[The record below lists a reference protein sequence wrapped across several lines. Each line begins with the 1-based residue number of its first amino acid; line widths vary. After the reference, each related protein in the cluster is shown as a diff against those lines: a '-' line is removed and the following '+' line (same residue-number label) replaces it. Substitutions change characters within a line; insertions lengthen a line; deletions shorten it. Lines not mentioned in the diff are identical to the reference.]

1 MPIFQDPDRGRF
13 YGSWSAEP
21 GGDDEGSR
29 PPARCTKDKRNNAE
43 AIQMSGPS
51 PVDDNMENYSLPRL
65 HTSDREELIHRIKR
79 GQSPTWVPN
88 RSSEK
93 YVNRHTRSS
102 ESLVPGLQNTGDCRP
117 ENDREDGRNM
127 NDQEVLSSPA
137 EIERPRSALH
147 SGDFREG
154 STQERNQEPTRSTLN
169 GQRDGSHSGYLAS
182 SPTTPWYSP
191 SVFSPRRRENDTNSK
206 PPQAAASPSRSRAPS
221 MGSSYVLKAPTSP
234 LVYQANNTD
243 LDYPSNVDLMDLSDT
258 PEKANRSHSRAI
270 NFSRPR
276 APTRREES
284 FPSQASQPRRSLTSA
299 YSLQLASSPH
309 SPTPRSRRPSFTSD
323 ISPMHH
329 APMVGSYEESILR
342 GRMSTTPSKPL
353 DFTAQIGVLG
363 KGKCKPNLKCP
374 PHVTVPFPAVFYSYP
389 TSGSDRSISDDSPS
403 PYVGL
408 IDLENSL
415 PREDPNAHR
424 RRRRHTSPAQ
434 GDAEHCL
441 DDSVNTKMNHN
452 DQLERRMRDKRHR
465 RSQSPK
471 APPGGSYRIPQQGQL
486 QIVIKNPNKT
496 AVKLFLVPYDLSDME
511 PGTKTF
517 IRQRSY
523 SAGPIIDMP
532 LSARKN
538 LGTDRLEASLNP
550 TDDPKDKPVLRYLI
564 HLNICC
570 PSKGRYYLY
579 SSIRVVF
586 ANRVP
591 DGKEKLR
598 NETHYPEPRYS
609 PYKPSRETPSGS
621 AGARLAAEKAL
632 RRRSGGMALGGGPMP
647 FDSPAHVPSPYP
659 RCPSSSSFGSKVAAI
674 PFQLPLIS
682 TRQPTPDADRY
693 QDEEARWMPTSSQ
706 QPTSPSM
713 PQHYTDSQALDSS
726 GVKTSESTV
735 GLYSKLNKG
744 DVGYGGYPFGSLSS
758 GSDTGESLLAKRLR
772 GLGVQKKEEEGSN

>member
-1 MPIFQDPDRGRF
+1 
-13 YGSWSAEP
+13 
-21 GGDDEGSR
+21 
-29 PPARCTKDKRNNAE
+29 
-43 AIQMSGPS
+43 
-51 PVDDNMENYSLPRL
+51 
-65 HTSDREELIHRIKR
+65 
-79 GQSPTWVPN
+79 
-88 RSSEK
+88 
-93 YVNRHTRSS
+93 
-102 ESLVPGLQNTGDCRP
+102 
-117 ENDREDGRNM
+117 M
-127 NDQEVLSSPA
+127 NDKEVLSSPA

-169 GQRDGSHSGYLAS
+169 GQRDGSHPGYLAS
-182 SPTTPWYSP
+182 SPNTPWYSP
-191 SVFSPRRRENDTNSK
+191 SVFSPLRRENDTNSRS
-206 PPQAAASPSRSRAPS
+206 PQVAASPSRSRAPS

-243 LDYPSNVDLMDLSDT
+243 LDFSSNVDLMDLSDT
-258 PEKANRSHSRAI
+258 PEKVNRRRTLPPETFRQLESSSPSSQSRAI

-309 SPTPRSRRPSFTSD
+309 SPTPRSRRPSFASD

-363 KGKCKPNLKCP
+363 KGKCKPNLRCP

-415 PREDPNAHR
+415 PREYLNAHR
-424 RRRRHTSPAQ
+424 RRRRHTSPTR
-434 GDAEHCL
+434 GDADHCL
-441 DDSVNTKMNHN
+441 DDSVNTEMNHN
-452 DQLERRMRDKRHR
+452 DQLERRMREKRHR

-538 LGTDRLEASLNP
+538 LGTDRPEASLNP
-550 TDDPKDKPVLRYLI
+550 TEDPKDKPVLRYLI

-570 PSKGRYYLY
+570 PSKGRYYLH

-598 NETHYPEPRYS
+598 NETQYPEPRYS
-609 PYKPSRETPSGS
+609 PYKPARETPFGS

-632 RRRSGGMALGGGPMP
+632 RRRSGGIALGGGPMP
-647 FDSPAHVPSPYP
+647 FDSAAHVPSPYP
-659 RCPSSSSFGSKVAAI
+659 HRLSSSSFGSKVAAI
-674 PFQLPLIS
+674 PFQLPSIS
-682 TRQPTPDADRY
+682 TRQEPTPDADRY
-693 QDEEARWMPTSSQ
+693 REDEEARWMPTSSQ
-706 QPTSPSM
+706 QPTSPSR
-713 PQHYTDSQALDSS
+713 PQHYTDSQVSDSS

-735 GLYSKLNKG
+735 GLYNKLNKG

-758 GSDTGESLLAKRLR
+758 GSDAGESLLAKRLR
-772 GLGVQKKEEEGSN
+772 GLGVQKKEEGGSK